1 MKINKFLGLIQ
12 AASPYSVP
20 PGAATEQVNVM
31 SLIPGQLT
39 VRGGMKTIA
48 SSASKLLEMWGL
60 SVGSSDTDKVLA
72 FDANGT
78 ISEFSNIG
86 GEASQ
91 ATKLAGHFSPDHP
104 VAFSQGRR
112 GEVYIYQGYGKRG
125 LVRGTDGKV
134 RLVGMDAP
142 AAKPEITIDSSASF
156 YVARIDLTDV
166 GNGYHLP
173 PAVYIGPPP
182 GQSNSSLGTTGTAT
196 TSNGGLTF
204 DWGYV
209 PNPAGSGTSAFL
221 PDSPV
226 PGAGGVTTG
235 RQAKAICR
243 IGNAQVS
250 EVEVT
255 DGGTGYTSTPC
266 VQFKDQPGLAVTGT
280 GASASLK
287 LKPGYATG
295 DPDTGVVFWEVT
307 ELPFY
312 WWLCLSEYDREGNG
326 IIVPAEGGSGR
337 GAKCIFFFPDSF
349 WGKQKCPTTEDGSD
363 LIDFE
368 VTVQVYSLGTGYKA
382 GDEITATLHTAGSY
396 VWRVPGTSGP
406 ICSTTAACQ
415 LKAKGYILSDPR
427 CPDKLTVINT
437 NTYKQRTIDPVP
449 ANPGKGYMT
458 PPTFTTEDG
467 DVIETEVD
475 CYGRITRLI
484 LQNPYKTYLFS
495 PKLLNTDGDV
505 GGARGLAIMRATL
518 RGKYQCYFR
527 FVNASVSESAGGPI
541 YSSLSP
547 VNEIDCGDHAAKLTW
562 KIPDR
567 SQWPEWATGIEVW
580 RSTSDQAITLFRV
593 GTVTK
598 DAWAATFEDKLSD
611 YDLTTV
617 TRDGF
622 LALPILLDDG
632 SLNANRYGV
641 ASTDF
646 GVGVV
651 FQDRT
656 FLAVDTTGTRPNTIM
671 YSEADEPESMPETNE
686 LILQTNVRDTD
697 YITALIPYAGAL
709 LVMQSRH
716 CNRVNFVTSPAMD
729 ATTSLVAYRG
739 CLNQRMW
746 DIYMGEAYVF
756 DDFGLYKL
764 NEQGQVEHLFAP
776 LDTMVRTN
784 TDKSLPTIDFSK
796 REWFFLRSD
805 RNLGVIRIHV
815 CFDGDE
821 GYFPTRQ
828 IVYDP
833 DTQSYWMEEYPAKFS
848 CATEIRDADGSV
860 TQITATETG
869 ICKFAMGLTDNGA
882 TIPWSWKTGNMA
894 FITDETVKGGGSQN
908 PRTVSVTYR
917 TTEKESFLNLGL
929 YYNNSKK
936 PRPNVARRDRGVGF
950 VADETEPKSSVNMQ
964 LLPHP
969 EGESR
974 GLARAVFAG
983 KTIADFAGSD
993 AHVAVRL
1000 YGEQSDAGAVILHGV
1015 DVQGVEE

>member
-12 AASPYSVP
+12 AASPYNVP
-20 PGAATEQVNVM
+20 PGAATEQVNAM

-39 VRGGMKTIA
+39 IRGGMKTIA
-48 SSASKLLEMWGL
+48 NSASKLLEIWGL
-60 SVGSSDTDKVLA
+60 SVGSSNTDKVLA
-72 FDANGT
+72 FDAGGT
-78 ISEFSNIG
+78 VSEFSDIG
-86 GEASQ
+86 GEATQ
-91 ATKLAGHFSPDHP
+91 AIKLAGHFSPDHP

-134 RLVGMDAP
+134 RPVGMDAP
-142 AAKPEITIDSSASF
+142 ALKPSITIDGSASY

-182 GQSNSSLGTTGTAT
+182 GQSNASTSAGTTNTTGSVIPPWAAALTIDPVGTT
-196 TSNGGLTF
+196 YEKPYTG
-204 DWGYV
+204 
-209 PNPAGSGTSAFL
+209 P
-221 PDSPV
+221 
-226 PGAGGVTTG
+226 G
-235 RQAKAICR
+235 RQAKAISR

-255 DGGTGYTSTPC
+255 DGGEGYTSTPC
-266 VQFKDQPGLAVTGT
+266 VQFRDQPGLAVTGT
-280 GASASLK
+280 GASAALK
-287 LKPGYATG
+287 LKSGYATG
-295 DPDTGVVFWEVT
+295 DPDTGVAFWEIT
-307 ELPFY
+307 ELPRY
-312 WWLCLSEYDREGNG
+312 WWLCFSEYEREGNG
-326 IIVPAEGGSGR
+326 FIVPAEGGSGK
-337 GAKCIFFFPDSF
+337 GASCIFMFPDSF
-349 WGKQKCPTTEDGSD
+349 FSKVKCYDPSGDGTD
-363 LIDFE
+363 LADFG
-368 VTVQVYSLGTGYKA
+368 VTVQVYGFGTGYKS
-382 GDEITATLHTAGSY
+382 GDEITATLHTASSFQAGFGY
-396 VWRVPGTSGP
+396 NGAV
-406 ICSTTAACQ
+406 CSTTATCQ
-415 LKAKGYILSDPR
+415 LKAKGYILNDPR
-427 CPDKLTVINT
+427 CPDKLTVLNT
-437 NTYKQRTIDPVP
+437 NTYKQRAIDPVP
-449 ANPGKGYMT
+449 ANAGKGYMT

-467 DVIETEVD
+467 DVVETEVD
-475 CYGRITRLI
+475 CYGRITKLL
-484 LQNPYKTYLFS
+484 LQSPYKTYLFP

-505 GGARGLAIMRATL
+505 GGAKGLAIMRAKM
-518 RGKYQCYFR
+518 RGRYQCYLR
-527 FVNASVSESAGGPI
+527 FVNADVPESAGGPI

-562 KIPDR
+562 AIPDK
-567 SQWPEWATGIEVW
+567 SQWPAWATGIEIW

-598 DAWAATFEDKLSD
+598 DAWVATFEDKLSD

-656 FLAVDTTGTRPNTIM
+656 FLAVDTTGTRPNTIL

-716 CNRVNFVTSPAMD
+716 CNRLNFVTSPAMD
-729 ATTSLVAYRG
+729 ATTALVAYRG
-739 CLNQRMW
+739 CLNQRTW
-746 DIYMGEAYVF
+746 DIYLGEAYAF
-756 DDFGLYKL
+756 DDFGLYKI

-821 GYFPTRQ
+821 GSFPTRQ

-833 DTQSYWMEEYPAKFS
+833 DTQSFWLEQYPAKFS
-848 CATEIRDADGSV
+848 CATEIRDTDGSV

-869 ICKFAMGLTDNGA
+869 ICKFAQGLTDDGA
-882 TIPWSWKTGNMA
+882 PISWSWKTGNMA
-894 FITDETVKGGGSQN
+894 FVTDETLKGGGSQN

-917 TTEKESFLNLGL
+917 TTDESCDLNLGL
-929 YYNNSKK
+929 YYNNSRK

-950 VADETEPKSSVNMQ
+950 VADETEPKSSVDMK

-1000 YGEQSDAGAVILHGV
+1000 YGEQTDAGAVILHGLE
-1015 DVQGVEE
+1015 VQGVEE